1 MKNLLGLLLLA
12 LMTVSCSV
20 NPLQESLSRVLSEET
35 LVLAP
40 AGDTRTV
47 KCNKNPVNIIG
58 ATPNGKEVIVAKS
71 GCQLHLYPCG
81 TCSRRD
87 GPGAILIQD
96 DCSQSCQ
103 KCGN

>member
-1 MKNLLGLLLLA
+1 MKNLLGQLLLA
-12 LMTVSCSV
+12 FMAVSCSV
-20 NPLQESLSRVLSEET
+20 NPLQESLSPILSDET
-35 LVLAP
+35 LATV
-40 AGDTRTV
+40 GDADTIQ
-47 KCNKNPVNIIG
+47 CNKNPQNIIG
-58 ATPNGKEVIVAKS
+58 ATLHGKEIIMAKS

-81 TCSRRD
+81 TCSRKD